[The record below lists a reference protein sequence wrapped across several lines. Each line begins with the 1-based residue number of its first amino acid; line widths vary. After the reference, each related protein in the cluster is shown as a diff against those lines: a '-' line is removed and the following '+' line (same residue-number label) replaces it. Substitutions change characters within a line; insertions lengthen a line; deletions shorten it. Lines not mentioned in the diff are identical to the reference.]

1 MTAEEPSGDEV
12 MESTEFPAI
21 QPNPNNW
28 VCFNCGSAEIECID
42 WVRVNDNAFVGG
54 LEPGADDYW
63 CARCET
69 HEEPCQAFEFC
80 EREGHTCQPCVVC
93 GAP

>member
-1 MTAEEPSGDEV
+1 MSDVQPRQDEV
-12 MESTEFPAI
+12 LNGDNRRPI

-42 WVRVNDNAFVGG
+42 WVRVNDNVFVGG

-63 CARCET
+63 CGKCET

-80 EREGHTCQPCVVC
+80 ERKGHTGNPCSVC

>member
-1 MTAEEPSGDEV
+1 MSDVQQHGNDGLEASV
-12 MESTEFPAI
+12 VPAI

-28 VCFNCGSAEIECID
+28 VCFTCGSAEIECID
-42 WVRVNDNAFVGG
+42 WVRVNDNAFMGG

-63 CARCET
+63 CEKCET

-80 EREGHTCQPCVVC
+80 EREGHTGNPCAVC